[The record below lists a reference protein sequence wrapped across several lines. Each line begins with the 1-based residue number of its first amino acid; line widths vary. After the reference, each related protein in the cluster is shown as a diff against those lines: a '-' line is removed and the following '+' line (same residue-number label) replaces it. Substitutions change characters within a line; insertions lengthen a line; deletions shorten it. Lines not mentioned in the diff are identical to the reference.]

1 MLKKL
6 SYKLIAS
13 YIILIF
19 ILVVSVYLMVAGLL
33 KKIHIEMIKNE
44 MAHEIELINSSI
56 SGIKGDLFTSPELK
70 KTLDTYSRFMS
81 LRITLIGPDGTV
93 VADTEA
99 KDISRLDNHFYRT
112 EVYQAANTG
121 RGSSIRHS
129 NTLKTDMFYYAIGY
143 GNYIIRLAEPLY
155 AVDESIRELKNFT
168 FRIAVFVLLSSIIII
183 VLVSL
188 KVTGP
193 FNETLNFANNFAEGN
208 FRKRILNYS
217 NDEIGTLQRS
227 LNKMADTI
235 VETIDQ
241 HIFEKKKLEA
251 TLESISDGIAMID
264 SAKRIL
270 ISNKAFSD
278 LLSINIETRD
288 RPYYEVI
295 RSRTLNAG
303 IEKSLSSGE
312 RDSFEAELLN
322 DRFFEAVINPIKSDS
337 DIIQGILLVI
347 HDISERK
354 KIERIKSDLVSNV
367 SHELK
372 TPIAIVKGYLETI
385 RENPENREMM
395 SDFIDRAIENVDR
408 QNSLIQDIIK
418 LSMIESVKEFEKEE
432 INIRQVILDC
442 IDIVTPK
449 IGKKEIKLK
458 TDFAGDVEYRIMA
471 NRFLVEEVF
480 FNIIDNGIN
489 YNNTGGDLTI
499 SAEKNGSGVRVTIS
513 DSGIGIPSESMDRIF
528 ERFYRVDR
536 SRSRATGG
544 TGLGLSIVKH
554 AAMVLGWKVSVLSN
568 KSGTTFTIDV

>member
-1 MLKKL
+1 MV
-6 SYKLIAS
+6 
-13 YIILIF
+13 LIF
-19 ILVVSVYLMVAGLL
+19 ILVISVYLIVESLL
-33 KKIHIEMIKNE
+33 RKSHIEMMKNE
-44 MAHEIELINSSI
+44 MSHEIGLINSSLN
-56 SGIKGDLFTSPELK
+56 GIKGDIFKSGEMEKILSP
-70 KTLDTYSRFMS
+70 YSSLMK
-81 LRITLIGPDGTV
+81 LRITVIKPDGKV
-93 VADTEA
+93 AADTEVR
-99 KDISRLDNHFYRT
+99 DVSTLDNHLYRV
-112 EVYQAANTG
+112 EVYQALTTG
-121 RGSSIRHS
+121 HGSSIRYS
-129 NTLKTDMFYYAIGY
+129 NTLKTNMLYYAIGY
-143 GNYIIRLAEPLY
+143 DRYILRLAEPMF
-155 AVDESIRELKNFT
+155 AVDASIRELKNLT
-168 FRIAVFVLLSSIIII
+168 LRVSIFVLLSSIIVI
-183 VLVSL
+183 VFISF

-193 FNETLNFANNFAEGN
+193 FNETLNFANNFAAGN

-270 ISNKAFSD
+270 ISNMAFSE
-278 LLSINIETRD
+278 LLSVNTDTRE

-303 IEKSLSSGE
+303 IEKGLLSGE
-312 RDSFEAELLN
+312 RNSFEVELLN
-322 DRFFEAVINPIKSDS
+322 DRYFEAVINPIKADNE
-337 DIIQGILLVI
+337 IIQGILLVI
-347 HDISERK
+347 HDISEKK

-385 RENPENREMM
+385 RENPDNREMM
-395 SDFIDRAIENVDR
+395 RDFIDRAIENVDR
-408 QNSLIQDIIK
+408 QNALIQDIIK
-418 LSMIESVKEFEKEE
+418 LSMIESSKEFEKEE
-432 INIRQVILDC
+432 LSIQQVIVDC

-449 IGKKEIKLK
+449 IGKKEIKLQ
-458 TDFAGDVEYRIMA
+458 TEFAPDTGYKLMA

-489 YNNTGGDLTI
+489 YNNQGGSLRI
-499 SAEKNGSGVRVTIS
+499 SAEKRGNGLRVKIS
-513 DSGIGIPSESMDRIF
+513 DSGIGIPAESLDRVF

-554 AAMVLGWKVSVLSN
+554 AAMVLGWNVSVSSDKN
-568 KSGTTFTIDV
+568 GTAFTIDI